1 MESQIEIKK
10 ESDLNIVV
18 SQINAIISQQRDE
31 ETEDDII
38 FKYMIKAIFKLGPDS
53 NKIKEISKR
62 EAGNFLLCKLIGVL
76 FRLLKYKKKEREE
89 LYETEVMKVKEKD
102 IDIFGLIID
111 IDSNEEDI
119 YIINEKMR
127 NIHSFIY
134 KWMKRNIYS
143 LSQYLEIMF
152 LSLFGNLND
161 NFDKYEIYS
170 FIIRKYLH
178 QTNMRLNFDEC
189 GIDTSNDTCLE
200 LILTLFAKSELDD
213 EAIVLSLIILKFDL
227 IKNYGISAILEGLK
241 STCEEIN
248 NRNVKNDII
257 LKEII
262 ITIFLE
268 EIYNN
273 ENQKVKEKKNKKNK
287 KNKKKKK
294 KNKLIQDIKKKSEKI
309 KISAQPKDID
319 KDKKDTINLDD
330 LTANSENKIIINNEQ
345 DNNGLVQT
353 QILEFINCDN
363 FGVNNIEKYK
373 SFIIKKINNVINL
386 KDMERS
392 EFSNEM
398 NDLKNIMVSLL
409 DSNYRLKE
417 KLNKLD
423 ESIICLKEDMKLQ
436 REDMKRQKEDMEQQ
450 REDMEQQIES
460 LREDVESLKY
470 ENEEIKDALSD
481 IQCRGQIKNF
491 LRGFKKL
498 LKKEDYIAINEDEKK
513 KGEIISRRVGTEFKQ
528 CKNKKNLRSIQ
539 NIIKIAYNSLLR
551 GNDLAHSLT
560 LEYFEKDIAE
570 YKAKKKLNYL
580 PSQEIFCFLVG
591 IGIPDN
597 DFDNAY
603 DLLKKYFTEKLDFNE
618 KDYYLENIF
627 N

>member
-1 MESQIEIKK
+1 
-10 ESDLNIVV
+10 
-18 SQINAIISQQRDE
+18 
-31 ETEDDII
+31 
-38 FKYMIKAIFKLGPDS
+38 
-53 NKIKEISKR
+53 
-62 EAGNFLLCKLIGVL
+62 
-76 FRLLKYKKKEREE
+76 
-89 LYETEVMKVKEKD
+89 MK
-102 IDIFGLIID
+102 
-111 IDSNEEDI
+111 
-119 YIINEKMR
+119 
-127 NIHSFIY
+127 
-134 KWMKRNIYS
+134 
-143 LSQYLEIMF
+143 
-152 LSLFGNLND
+152 
-161 NFDKYEIYS
+161 
-170 FIIRKYLH
+170 
-178 QTNMRLNFDEC
+178 
-189 GIDTSNDTCLE
+189 
-200 LILTLFAKSELDD
+200 
-213 EAIVLSLIILKFDL
+213 
-227 IKNYGISAILEGLK
+227 
-241 STCEEIN
+241 
-248 NRNVKNDII
+248 
-257 LKEII
+257 
-262 ITIFLE
+262 
-268 EIYNN
+268 
-273 ENQKVKEKKNKKNK
+273 
-287 KNKKKKK
+287 
-294 KNKLIQDIKKKSEKI
+294 KI

-498 LKKEDYIAINEDEKK
+498 LKKEDYIAIKEDEKK

>member
-294 KNKLIQDIKKKSEKI
+294 KKKKNKL
-309 KISAQPKDID
+309 ISAQPKDID

-498 LKKEDYIAINEDEKK
+498 LKKEDYIAIKKDEKK